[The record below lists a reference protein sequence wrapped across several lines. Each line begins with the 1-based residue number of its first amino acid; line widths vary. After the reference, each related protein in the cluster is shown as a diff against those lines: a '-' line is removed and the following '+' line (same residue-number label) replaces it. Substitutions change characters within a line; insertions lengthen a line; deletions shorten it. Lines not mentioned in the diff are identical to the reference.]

1 MSRYPEA
8 DEAQRG
14 HYNDGYGPYPS
25 HTPNPYD
32 QQTPYDPYGA
42 QNQHHQTEPYHL
54 SDPFHTP
61 TSLTPTPVHD
71 PYQPQHDA
79 YSPHGVYP
87 PHSQS
92 AQASAD
98 YLGTQYNPFDA
109 PSRSQSQFAPSYRGA
124 DENDEDGDFPLLQ
137 RENPS
142 RPIPMPG
149 GYAEVASIDDQPE
162 SNIRYGRIPQR
173 VPRRYKT
180 LKKVELFHGNLV
192 LDSAVPSKLLDMS
205 AVRNEREFTHMRY
218 SAATCDPNDF
228 KDSGFTLRQVHYD
241 PPRRTELFIVMTMY
255 NESEDLF
262 CRSMHGVI
270 KNVAHLCKRDR
281 SKTWGKD
288 GWKKVVVC
296 IVSDGRQKINS
307 RTLSV
312 IATMGAYQ
320 DGIAK
325 NVVNGKP
332 VTAHIYE
339 YTTQISVTPSMKIEG
354 AEKGVIPVQI
364 IFCLKEKNQ
373 KKINSHRWFFNAF
386 GPILQ
391 PNVCVLLDVGT
402 MPGPTSIYHLWK
414 AFDINSNVGGACGEI
429 VALKG
434 KYGQYLIN
442 PLVAAQNF
450 EYKMSNILD
459 KPLESVF
466 GYITVLPGAFSAYR
480 YIALQNDTMG
490 EGPLQKYF
498 LGEKMHGA
506 GADIFTAN
514 MYLAEDRILCWELVS
529 KRGGSWILH
538 YVKSAYAVTDVP
550 DQVPELISQRRRWL
564 NGSFFAAIHS
574 IVHFHYIYR
583 SSHTFMRKFWI
594 HVEMFYQVYNLIF
607 AWFSL
612 GNYYIAFVILS
623 NALESYVPSLHIP
636 NLVLNYFY
644 LGLLIMCFLLS
655 LGNRPQGSKWGYT
668 LAFIGFGV
676 VTIYMTFSAFYIA
689 VKGIQEVAADNG
701 SININ
706 DLFSNPIFINIVLS
720 LAATLGL
727 YIAASLIFFEP
738 WHMITSF
745 VQYLLMA
752 PSYIAVLNVYAF
764 ANVHDVSWGTKGD
777 HKVST
782 DLGVVSVG
790 KNTNEVEVAVPTAE
804 TDINAAYEDAIL
816 VLSSKPPKEEQK
828 VDPATKQE
836 DYYKTFRTN
845 VLLVWTLSNGLLA
858 AVVVASTPA
867 PNSGQVSKSVNGYM
881 AFILFSVVGLAFV
894 RFLGSTVY
902 MLVRLFAGE

>member
-1 MSRYPEA
+1 VHLQA

-14 HYNDGYGPYPS
+14 HYNDGYSPYPS

-42 QNQHHQTEPYHL
+42 QNQHHQTDPYHL

-61 TSLTPTPVHD
+61 TSLTPTLV
-71 PYQPQHDA
+71 HDA

-109 PSRSQSQFAPSYRGA
+109 PSRSQSQFTPSYRGA
-124 DENDEDGDFPLLQ
+124 DENDGDGDFPLLQ

-142 RPIPMPG
+142 FRPVPMPG
-149 GYAEVASIDDQPE
+149 GYAEVASMDDQPE

-325 NVVNGKP
+325 VGTSMLRFVLYLTPCVERRERKTRHSSHIRVHNAEYVSFSPVVLHRLNLAL
-332 VTAHIYE
+332 V
-339 YTTQISVTPSMKIEG
+339 SVTPSMKIEG

-514 MYLAEDRILCWELVS
+514 MYLAEDRVSCVHVPLFRVFYCSEL
-529 KRGGSWILH
+529 
-538 YVKSAYAVTDVP
+538 
-550 DQVPELISQRRRWL
+550 
-564 NGSFFAAIHS
+564 
-574 IVHFHYIYR
+574 
-583 SSHTFMRKFWI
+583 
-594 HVEMFYQVYNLIF
+594 
-607 AWFSL
+607 
-612 GNYYIAFVILS
+612 
-623 NALESYVPSLHIP
+623 
-636 NLVLNYFY
+636 
-644 LGLLIMCFLLS
+644 
-655 LGNRPQGSKWGYT
+655 
-668 LAFIGFGV
+668 
-676 VTIYMTFSAFYIA
+676 
-689 VKGIQEVAADNG
+689 
-701 SININ
+701 
-706 DLFSNPIFINIVLS
+706 
-720 LAATLGL
+720 
-727 YIAASLIFFEP
+727 
-738 WHMITSF
+738 
-745 VQYLLMA
+745 
-752 PSYIAVLNVYAF
+752 
-764 ANVHDVSWGTKGD
+764 
-777 HKVST
+777 
-782 DLGVVSVG
+782 
-790 KNTNEVEVAVPTAE
+790 
-804 TDINAAYEDAIL
+804 
-816 VLSSKPPKEEQK
+816 
-828 VDPATKQE
+828 
-836 DYYKTFRTN
+836 
-845 VLLVWTLSNGLLA
+845 
-858 AVVVASTPA
+858 
-867 PNSGQVSKSVNGYM
+867 
-881 AFILFSVVGLAFV
+881 
-894 RFLGSTVY
+894 
-902 MLVRLFAGE
+902 